1 MSRKMKPLST
11 TKKSEQNKKIA
22 GITAHN
28 DDYSEIGKILNQGYQ
43 REYLVDII
51 SRNAMEFQQ

>member
-22 GITAHN
+22 GSPHY
-28 DDYSEIGKILNQGYQ
+28 DDPSEIGKILNQGYQ